1 MSGRILEAGAYGV
14 GWVMLFPH
22 EDRMGGDIEFAKA
35 LQSSA
40 SVIAMP
46 EVNNNNFPA
55 THGTVIKGPT
65 VSLPKA

>member
-1 MSGRILEAGAYGV
+1 MEAGALGV

-22 EDRMGGDIEFAKA
+22 TDRLKGGDDEFAKA

-46 EVNNNNFPA
+46 EVSNRY
-55 THGTVIKGPT
+55 I
-65 VSLPKA
+65 S